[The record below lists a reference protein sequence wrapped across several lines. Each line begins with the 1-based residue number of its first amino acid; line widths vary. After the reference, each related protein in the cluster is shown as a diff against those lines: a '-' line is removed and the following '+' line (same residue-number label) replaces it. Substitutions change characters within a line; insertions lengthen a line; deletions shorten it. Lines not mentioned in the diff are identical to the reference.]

1 MSEVTTGPARVR
13 LRAALDFVK
22 SAEPRRPVSRR
33 ALVIDGVIAMA
44 LLVVA
49 LVAASS
55 DKYWVLAVIV
65 TTCIP
70 LAFRRVFPLP
80 AFFVVLVVAL
90 AGRNFATFVT
100 FIAVILAAYSAVL
113 HSRFRG
119 VALIAMAPAGF
130 LVTADYWRAASSLP
144 RFGPISISSGPAV
157 HEPAHR
163 LIVVPF
169 APIRIF
175 PGRLAGLTF
184 EPTYPWR
191 LTGLLV
197 FVSLA
202 SIAFV
207 GMAVYAADRI
217 RTMQAEHR
225 AATRRAVE
233 LERSRI
239 ASELH
244 DVVTHNVSMMIV
256 QAGAA
261 RQVLANDPGQ
271 AKEAMLAVEGSGRA
285 AMTELRHLLGLLSPP
300 ADDHAGA
307 GPADDLTPQPGLA
320 QIDALVGR
328 VADTGLP
335 VTLDTGSL
343 PDGLPPG
350 VDLAAFRVVQEALT
364 NVIKHVGKP
373 DTSVKLDYLDGDL
386 IVEVR
391 DAGRVIPAAGPVAP
405 GAGRGLLG
413 LRERVTIYGGE
424 LHAGPQPGGGWL
436 VRARIPAD
444 PLTAPADPVA
454 APADPA
460 AKVAVATL

>member
-1 MSEVTTGPARVR
+1 MSEVTIGSARGR

-33 ALVIDGVIAMA
+33 ALVIDVVIAAGLLTGA
-44 LLVVA
+44 LFA
-49 LVAASS
+49 TRF
-55 DKYWVLAVIV
+55 DKYGVLAAMLV
-65 TTCIP
+65 CGS
-70 LAFRRVFPLP
+70 LAVRRVFPLSV
-80 AFFVVLVVAL
+80 FFVVFCVAL
-90 AGRNFATFVT
+90 AARNFATSFT
-100 FIAVILAAYSAVL
+100 FIAIVLAAYSAVV

-119 VALIAMAPAGF
+119 AALIIMAPAGL
-130 LVTADYWRAASSLP
+130 LVAAVFWKAASRLP
-144 RFGPISISSGPAV
+144 QFSAV
-157 HEPAHR
+157 SFSPGGVTVSPLHR
-163 LIVVPF
+163 AMVVPV
-169 APIRIF
+169 APILTF
-175 PGRLAGLTF
+175 PGHHGGLIF
-184 EPTYPWR
+184 EATSPWR

-202 SIAFV
+202 SIAIV
-207 GMAVYAADRI
+207 GTAVYAADRI
-217 RTMQAEHR
+217 RTMKTEHL

-261 RQVLANDPGQ
+261 RQVLGRDPDQ
-271 AKEAMLAVEGSGRA
+271 AKDAMLAVETSGRA

-300 ADDHAGA
+300 SDDHAGVGA
-307 GPADDLTPQPGLA
+307 ADNLTPQPGLA

-335 VTLDTGSL
+335 VMLETGPL

-373 DTSVKLDYLDGDL
+373 ETTVKLDYIGGDL

-391 DAGRVIPAAGPVAP
+391 DAGRRIPEAGPIAC

-413 LRERVTIYGGE
+413 LRERIAIYGGE
-424 LHAGPQPGGGWL
+424 LHAGPRPGGGWL
-436 VRARIPAD
+436 VKARIPAD
-444 PLTAPADPVA
+444 PITAPRDSV
-454 APADPA
+454 
-460 AKVAVATL
+460 AKVAAAAL

>member
-1 MSEVTTGPARVR
+1 MSEVTTGSARGHF
-13 LRAALDFVK
+13 RAVLAFVK

-33 ALVIDGVIAMA
+33 ALVSDGIIAMA
-44 LLVVA
+44 LLVAA
-49 LVAASS
+49 LVAAGS

-65 TTCIP
+65 ITCGP
-70 LAFRRVFPLP
+70 LAFRRVFPLSV
-80 AFFVVLVVAL
+80 FFVVLVVVL
-90 AGRNFATFVT
+90 AGRNFATYVT
-100 FIAVILAAYSAVL
+100 FIAIILSAYSAVV

-119 VALIAMAPAGF
+119 VALTAMAPAGF
-130 LVTADYWRAASSLP
+130 LVTADYWRAGSGLP
-144 RFGPISISSGPAV
+144 RFGPISISPGPAV

-163 LIVVPF
+163 LTVVPF
-169 APIRIF
+169 APIHIF
-175 PGRLAGLTF
+175 PGRLDGLTF

-217 RTMQAEHR
+217 RAMQTEHQ

-261 RQVLANDPGQ
+261 RQVLASDPGQ
-271 AKEAMLAVEGSGRA
+271 AKDAMLAVESSGRA
-285 AMTELRHLLGLLSPP
+285 AMTELRHLLGLLSPAP
-300 ADDHAGA
+300 SDRAAA
-307 GPADDLTPQPGLA
+307 GPGDDLTPQPGLA
-320 QIDALVGR
+320 QIEALVGR
-328 VADTGLP
+328 VTDTGLP
-335 VTLDTGSL
+335 VALETGAL

-364 NVIKHVGKP
+364 NVIKHAGKP
-373 DTSVKLDYLDGDL
+373 NTSVKLDYLHGDL

-391 DAGRVIPAAGPVAP
+391 DGGRLIPAAGPVAP

-413 LRERVTIYGGE
+413 LRERVAIYGGE
-424 LHAGPQPGGGWL
+424 LHAGPQPSGGWL

-444 PLTAPADPVA
+444 PMAAPSDSTLAVA
-454 APADPA
+454 AA
-460 AKVAVATL
+460 AVL

>member
-1 MSEVTTGPARVR
+1 MSEVTIGSARGR
-13 LRAALDFVK
+13 LLAVLDFVR

-33 ALVIDGVIAMA
+33 ALFIDVFIAAA
-44 LLVVA
+44 LLAGAAYRAQLEKYA
-49 LVAASS
+49 LLAA
-55 DKYWVLAVIV
+55 VLICGA
-65 TTCIP
+65 
-70 LAFRRVFPLP
+70 LAARRVFPLSVFFAVLAV
-80 AFFVVLVVAL
+80 AFVA
-90 AGRNFATFVT
+90 RNFATYVT
-100 FIAVILAAYSAVL
+100 FIAIVLAAYSAVV

-119 VALIAMAPAGF
+119 AALITMAPAGL
-130 LVTADYWRAASSLP
+130 LVAAVFWRAASSLP
-144 RFGPISISSGPAV
+144 HFGPLRYSQGPTAVTEHAHGSIAL
-157 HEPAHR
+157 R
-163 LIVVPF
+163 IL
-169 APIRIF
+169 PIEVF
-175 PGRLAGLTF
+175 PGHLAGLTF
-184 EPTYPWR
+184 EPSAPWR

-202 SIAFV
+202 SIAIV
-207 GMAVYAADRI
+207 GVAVYAADRI
-217 RTMQAEHR
+217 RLMKAEHQ

-261 RQVLANDPGQ
+261 RQVLTNDPGQ
-271 AKEAMLAVEGSGRA
+271 AKQAMLAVETSGRA

-300 ADDHAGA
+300 SDDRAVA
-307 GPADDLTPQPGLA
+307 GPGGDLAPQPGLA

-335 VTLDTGSL
+335 VTLQIQSL

-364 NVIKHVGKP
+364 NVIKHAGKP
-373 DTSVKLDYLDGDL
+373 QTNIRLDYGGGELT
-386 IVEVR
+386 IEVR
-391 DAGRVIPAAGPVAP
+391 DAGRPIPAAGPVVA

-413 LRERVTIYGGE
+413 LRERVAIYGGE

-436 VRARIPAD
+436 VRAKIPAD
-444 PLTAPADPVA
+444 PMA
-454 APADPA
+454 APSESTPA
-460 AKVAVATL
+460 VAVAAAL

>member
-1 MSEVTTGPARVR
+1 MSEFTVGSARGR
-13 LRAALDFVK
+13 LRAALAFVK

-33 ALVIDGVIAMA
+33 ALVIDAVLAAA
-44 LLVVA
+44 LLVAA
-49 LVAASS
+49 LFATRF
-55 DKYWVLAVIV
+55 DKYGVLAAVLV
-65 TTCIP
+65 CGS
-70 LAFRRVFPLP
+70 LVVRRVFPLSV
-80 AFFVVLVVAL
+80 FFIVLGVAL
-90 AGRNFATFVT
+90 AARNFATSFTFVA
-100 FIAVILAAYSAVL
+100 IVLAAYSAVV

-119 VALIAMAPAGF
+119 AALITMAPAGL
-130 LVTADYWRAASSLP
+130 LVGAVFWKAASRLP
-144 RFGPISISSGPAV
+144 EFGPLSFAPGQWSAGPF
-157 HEPAHR
+157 HR
-163 LIVVPF
+163 AMVVPV
-169 APIRIF
+169 APILTF
-175 PGRLAGLTF
+175 PGHQSGLIF
-184 EPTYPWR
+184 EPTAPWR

-202 SIAFV
+202 SIAIV
-207 GMAVYAADRI
+207 GTAVYAADRI
-217 RTMQAEHR
+217 RTMKTEHR

-261 RQVLANDPGQ
+261 RQVLGRDPDQ
-271 AKEAMLAVEGSGRA
+271 AKDAMLAVETSGRA

-300 ADDHAGA
+300 CDDQAGA
-307 GPADDLTPQPGLA
+307 GPGDDLTPQPGLA

-335 VTLDTGSL
+335 VMLETGPL

-350 VDLAAFRVVQEALT
+350 IDLAAFRVVQEALT

-373 DTSVKLDYLDGDL
+373 ETTVKLDYVGGDL

-391 DAGRVIPAAGPVAP
+391 DAGRRIPAAGPVAA

-413 LRERVTIYGGE
+413 LRERIAIYGGE
-424 LHAGPQPGGGWL
+424 LHAGPRPGGGWL
-436 VRARIPAD
+436 VKARIPAD
-444 PLTAPADPVA
+444 PITAPRDSV
-454 APADPA
+454 
-460 AKVAVATL
+460 AKVAAVAL

>member
-1 MSEVTTGPARVR
+1 MSEVTIGSTRGR
-13 LRAALDFVK
+13 LRSALDFVR

-33 ALVIDGVIAMA
+33 ALITDWAIAA
-44 LLVVA
+44 GL
-49 LVAASS
+49 LVAALFATRF
-55 DKYWVLAVIV
+55 DEYGVLAAVVI
-65 TTCIP
+65 CCA
-70 LAFRRVFPLP
+70 LAVRRVFPLSVFFMVLGV
-80 AFFVVLVVAL
+80 AFA
-90 AGRNFATFVT
+90 ARNFATYVT
-100 FIAVILAAYSAVL
+100 FIAIVLAAYSAVV

-119 VALIAMAPAGF
+119 AALITMAPAGL
-130 LVTADYWRAASSLP
+130 LVAAVFWRAGSSLP
-144 RFGPISISSGPAV
+144 HFGPIRYSKDPAMVAV
-157 HEPAHR
+157 HSHGSIEMR
-163 LIVVPF
+163 I
-169 APIRIF
+169 APIPVF
-175 PGRLAGLTF
+175 PGHLAGLTF
-184 EPTYPWR
+184 EPTAPWR

-202 SIAFV
+202 SIAIV
-207 GMAVYAADRI
+207 GVAVYAADRI
-217 RTMQAEHR
+217 RMMKAEHR

-233 LERSRI
+233 LERARI

-261 RQVLANDPGQ
+261 RQVLGSDPGQ
-271 AKEAMLAVEGSGRA
+271 AKDAMLAVETSGRA

-300 ADDHAGA
+300 SDDHAGT
-307 GPADDLTPQPGLA
+307 GPGDDLAPQPGLA

-335 VTLDTGSL
+335 VTLETGSL

-373 DTSVKLDYLDGDL
+373 ETSVKLDYADGDL

-391 DAGRVIPAAGPVAP
+391 DAGRRIPAAGPVVA

-413 LRERVTIYGGE
+413 LRERVAIYGGE
-424 LHAGPQPGGGWL
+424 LYAGPRPAGGWL
-436 VRARIPAD
+436 VRARMPAD
-444 PLTAPADPVA
+444 PMTAPVDSVPKIA
-454 APADPA
+454 AA
-460 AKVAVATL
+460 AL